1 MGNILRISNDYS
13 FFLSDDIKLKMELWD
28 RLRFRDKNYFHNRAY
43 KMKKWDGYINF
54 FVHETGK
61 FLTGL
66 LPEVSAVL
74 KHFNVDYKVEDLR
87 VKTEFSYDKI
97 DKLFL
102 NQWLPETNSVGDK
115 INSLELYDYQV
126 EMINQVIKHRRG
138 VIYAP
143 TSAGKSLLIST

>member
-1 MGNILRISNDYS
+1 M
-13 FFLSDDIKLKMELWD
+13 SDDIKLKMELWD

-102 NQWLPETNSVGDK
+102 NFDK
-115 INSLELYDYQV
+115 LLVPVPPNPMGTIPL
-126 EMINQVIKHRRG
+126 IF
-138 VIYAP
+138 
-143 TSAGKSLLIST
+143 SALTPLLKLLIYEYGTDCNCVTPIVTN